1 MMTMLSRF
9 LEDESGQDLIEY
21 GLIAGLL
28 GLGTIA
34 SLKGVATAV
43 GKVFTAVGTTLTSA
57 L

>member
-43 GKVFTAVGTTLTSA
+43 GTVFTAVGTTLTSA